1 MVHFQGA
8 LSSVHLRKHWT
19 RFVKTWFNQA
29 ARKRRR
35 LQTRQTKAAEQFPRP
50 VSKLR
55 PVVRCNTIKY
65 NKRARLGKGFT
76 LAEIKKAGLGATFA
90 RSVGISV
97 DHRRQN
103 KSVEAF
109 QANVQRLLEYKER
122 LVLFPRTEGKAK
134 KGLINDATQV
144 SLGKL
149 AVSQNNEKIVLGL
162 PDQGKREKPVKLTKE
177 LTDKSAYRTIKQ
189 EWSNKRNAGKREKKA
204 RDEAEAANKP

>member
-8 LSSVHLRKHWT
+8 FNSVHLRKHWT

-35 LQTRQTKAAEQFPRP
+35 LQTRQAKAAEQFPRP

-55 PVVRCNTIKY
+55 PVVRCGTIKY
-65 NKRARLGKGFT
+65 NKRARLGRGFT
-76 LAEIKKAGLGATFA
+76 LAEIKKAGLGAAFA
-90 RSVGISV
+90 RSVGIAV

-134 KGLINDATQV
+134 KGLINDATQET
-144 SLGKL
+144 LGKL
-149 AVSQNNEKIVLGL
+149 AVSQNNEKVVLGL
-162 PDQGKREKPVKLTKE
+162 PEQGKREKPVKLTKE
-177 LTDKSAYRTIKQ
+177 LTDKNAYRTIRQ
-189 EWSNKRNAGKREKKA
+189 EWSNKRNTGKREKRAK
-204 RDEAEAANKP
+204 DEAEAANKP